1 MTMPRF
7 GSIFGPHSVRERAHL
22 RDSFG
27 GAVAM
32 TQLVFHTVR
41 HLRPI
46 QIYSRLTAGLRR
58 SAVDARPAPPLRPQ
72 SGAWVPQAPGPV
84 ALLDRWRVTFLNE
97 MGDIS
102 RPWQW
107 NDPAKSKL
115 WLYNLHYFDDLA
127 GPASADRAAMQRT
140 FVERWIAEN
149 PPTMGNGWE
158 LYPISL
164 RVVNW
169 IKWHL
174 GGQRLEASWQDSIA
188 TQVRWLESHLE
199 WHLLGNHVLANAKA
213 LVVAGLCFA
222 GPEAERWL
230 AKGLDIYRH
239 ELGEQILSDG
249 GHFEL
254 SPMYHA
260 IILNDLLDLLN
271 MSRAFGFECGAFFA
285 SLPVLLMRMRQWLSA
300 MTHPDGDISFFN
312 DASFGIAPATADLER
327 YATRLGLAP
336 VSLLGDGLYR
346 LNASG
351 YIRVN
356 CGPFCAFLD
365 LAAVGPDY
373 IPGHA
378 HADSLSF
385 ELSIGAERVIVNG
398 GTSTYTPSQDRAA
411 QRSTVAHSTVS
422 INGENSSEM
431 WGSFRVAR
439 RAQVCDVETIEQ
451 PERCVISGSHD
462 GYHRL
467 TGRPT
472 HRRTWRVDNRT
483 VSVADRII
491 GRGMHNAV
499 ARFHLGRGVTPAIEP
514 SRRTGRLSMPSGQS
528 LIWSTSQPARL
539 EDDHWHPE
547 FGQSVPTSVLVVD
560 FNCGSLETHFKLD

>member
-1 MTMPRF
+1 M
-7 GSIFGPHSVRERAHL
+7 SASAHL

-27 GAVAM
+27 SALAK

-41 HLRPI
+41 HLKPI
-46 QIYSRLTAGLRR
+46 QIYSRLAVGLPRT
-58 SAVDARPAPPLRPQ
+58 AVDARPAPPLRPQ

-102 RPWQW
+102 RPQQW

-127 GPASADRAAMQRT
+127 GPVSADRAAMQRIL
-140 FVERWIAEN
+140 VERWIAEN
-149 PPTMGNGWE
+149 PPPMGNGWE
-158 LYPISL
+158 PYPVSL

-174 GGQRLEASWQDSIA
+174 GGQQLKAPWLDSLA
-188 TQVRWLESHLE
+188 TQVRWLETHLE
-199 WHLLGNHVLANAKA
+199 WHLLGNHILANAKA
-213 LVVAGLCFA
+213 LVVAGMCFA

-239 ELGEQILSDG
+239 ELDEQILSDG

-271 MSRAFGFECGAFFA
+271 MSRAFGFERGAFFA
-285 SLPVLLMRMRQWLSA
+285 SLPALIMRMRQWLA
-300 MTHPDGDISFFN
+300 VMTHPDGGISFFN

-327 YATRLGLAP
+327 FATRLGLAP
-336 VSLLGDGLYR
+336 VSLLDDGLYQ

-356 CGPFCAFLD
+356 RGPFCAFLD

-378 HADSLSF
+378 HADTLSF
-385 ELSIGAERVIVNG
+385 ELSVGAERVIVNG
-398 GTSTYTPSQDRAA
+398 GTSTYAPSQDRAA
-411 QRSTVAHSTVS
+411 QRATAAHSTVS
-422 INGENSSEM
+422 VNGENSSEV

-439 RAQVCDVETIEQ
+439 RARVTDVETSEQ
-451 PERCVISGSHD
+451 PEHSVVSGSHD

-467 TGRPT
+467 NGRPT
-472 HRRTWRVDNRT
+472 HRRTWCVEDRT
-483 VSVADRII
+483 VSVTDRII
-491 GRGMHNAV
+491 GHGPHNAV
-499 ARFHLGRGVTPAIEP
+499 ARFHLGRDVTPSIEP
-514 SRRTGRLSMPSGQS
+514 NRLAGRLSMPSGQS
-528 LIWSTSQPARL
+528 LIWSTSRPARL
-539 EDDHWHPE
+539 EDACWHPE
-547 FGQSVPTSVLVVD
+547 FGRSVPTSVLAID
-560 FNCGSLETHFKLD
+560 FDCGSLDTHFTLA